1 MFANEELVTKW
12 LNIISVD
19 YANVVSE
26 ISCWTIQV
34 KEWVSCGGGIEES
47 PNWVVTSSIT
57 NNRHELILL
66 SFPSLNYISI
76 LLVIWMFSKARETAR
91 RRGWTIIAY
100 SAVALNWEDTT
111 NTVLYELAIIIA
123 RDDIC
128 QWQRMKKKK
137 PPPKRLRWINIV
149 KFIIHRVP
157 QWARLLLYG
166 WDWDCWLCPP
176 SLGTRSSLAM
186 ISQWGPVKIFKCIN
200 QFVRCFGDPF
210 YKK

>member
-1 MFANEELVTKW
+1 MSKLSCHQQYYQQSARAYSSFFSEFKLGIFQFCWSFEC
-12 LNIISVD
+12 SV
-19 YANVVSE
+19 
-26 ISCWTIQV
+26 
-34 KEWVSCGGGIEES
+34 K
-47 PNWVVTSSIT
+47 
-57 NNRHELILL
+57 R
-66 SFPSLNYISI
+66 
-76 LLVIWMFSKARETAR
+76 AR

-166 WDWDCWLCPP
+166 WVFWLCPP

-186 ISQWGPVKIFKCIN
+186 ISQWGPVIIFKCIN